1 MGNKIFLVLGGAR
14 SGKSEFAEK
23 LMYHFTGKRKGYIAT
38 SQILD
43 EEMKYRVL
51 LHKERRPSDW
61 KTYEIMHTAGNQ
73 IGTVLNETDTILFD
87 CITMYVSNL
96 LMDHISNIDA
106 EVLGVS
112 DLEKLQSLL
121 QNDLDRMFNEI
132 SLVSD
137 REIIFVSDEL
147 GMGIVPANAMGRVYR
162 DLVGLANQYI
172 AKKADEVYLSIAGI
186 TVAEIVPY
194 TPSFVAMYPTAFFSP
209 VSLSTASPT
218 ANPVTLITLSFIVC
232 NLILPF
238 S

>member
-73 IGTVLNETDTILFD
+73 IGTVLN
-87 CITMYVSNL
+87 
-96 LMDHISNIDA
+96 DHISNIDA

-186 TVAEIVPY
+186 TVELKSRGVE
-194 TPSFVAMYPTAFFSP
+194 
-209 VSLSTASPT
+209 LS
-218 ANPVTLITLSFIVC
+218 
-232 NLILPF
+232 
-238 S
+238 